1 MAYDEKEQNE
11 RFVLMQEIM
20 DLVDKTNTDYEGML
34 AHYGVESNV
43 DMTTE
48 QLRDAKKVLE
58 KKL

>member
-1 MAYDEKEQNE
+1 MPSDEEQKERLE
-11 RFVLMQEIM
+11 LMNEIM

-43 DMTTE
+43 DMTIE
-48 QLRDAKKVLE
+48 QLKDAKEVLE